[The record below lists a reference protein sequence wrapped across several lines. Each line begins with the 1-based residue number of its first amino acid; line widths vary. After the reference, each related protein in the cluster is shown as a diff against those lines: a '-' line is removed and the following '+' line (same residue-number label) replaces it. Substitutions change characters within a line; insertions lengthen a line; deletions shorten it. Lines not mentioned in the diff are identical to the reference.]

1 MKTPEKLRYTKE
13 HEWVRVEGK
22 IAYIGITDHAQN
34 ELGDIV
40 YVELPE
46 VGREVTQGEE
56 VSNIESVKAAAPI
69 YAPVSGRISE
79 VNKALD
85 PSPEL
90 VNKAPYDT
98 FIFAVEISDSSEID
112 ALLNAKAYDRMVS
125 ESEDDEED
133 DDEE

>member
-13 HEWVRVEGK
+13 HEWVRVQGNV
-22 IAYIGITDHAQN
+22 AYVGITDHAQN

-40 YVELPE
+40 FVELPE
-46 VGREVTQGEE
+46 IGRDVVQGEE
-56 VSNIESVKAAAPI
+56 ASNIESVKAAAPV

-90 VNKAPYDT
+90 LNKAPYDN
-98 FIFAVEISDSSEID
+98 FIFAVEMSDSSEID
-112 ALLNAKAYDRMVS
+112 TLLKPSEYDRMLS
-125 ESEDDEED
+125 EGGDEDDEE
-133 DDEE
+133 